1 MRQIYLLCL
10 FFVLLLMFTPSCKL
24 VYPGLMFQQ
33 GKYQSVELQ
42 EKLIDQYVIHPYDQ
56 VTVAVYSR
64 DGFKLIDV
72 LGGNNGETVT
82 IGTGGNVNNGGNRR
96 SGVDL
101 IVDKDGYLKIPVIG
115 ELNVKGYTETELERL
130 IAERMSAFVVSP
142 FVEARVTNRRC
153 FLFKGFSASV
163 VNLNNVPTSL
173 FEVIA
178 RSGGIGQ
185 NIKAY
190 KIKIIRGN
198 FNNPQIFVVD
208 LSTIEGM
215 QKANLI
221 VQTNDI
227 IYMEPRRQYI
237 RDILRETSIIFT
249 IVNSVTSFYLLGKGL
264 SGN

>member
-1 MRQIYLLCL
+1 
-10 FFVLLLMFTPSCKL
+10 
-24 VYPGLMFQQ
+24 MFQQ
-33 GKYQSVELQ
+33 GKYQSFELQ
-42 EKLIDQYVIHPYDQ
+42 EKMVDQYVIQPFDQ
-56 VTVAVYSR
+56 ITIGVYSR

-72 LGGNNGETVT
+72 LGS
-82 IGTGGNVNNGGNRR
+82 GGQNVNIGAVGSNLAGRG
-96 SGVDL
+96 GVDL
-101 IVDKDGYLKIPVIG
+101 IVDKDGYLRIPVIG

-130 IAERMSAFVVSP
+130 IAERMSAFIVSP
-142 FVEARVTNRRC
+142 FVEVRVTNRRC
-153 FLFKGFSASV
+153 FLFNGFSASV
-163 VNLNNVPTSL
+163 VPLNNVPTSL

-178 RSGGIGQ
+178 RSGGVGQ

-198 FNNPQIFVVD
+198 FNNPQIYIID
-208 LSTIEGM
+208 ISTIEGM

-221 VQTNDI
+221 VQSNDV
-227 IYMEPRRQYI
+227 IYLEPRRQYI

>member
-10 FFVLLLMFTPSCKL
+10 FFIMVLMFTPSCKL
-24 VYPGLMFQQ
+24 IYPGLMFQQ
-33 GKYQSVELQ
+33 GKYQSFELQ
-42 EKLIDQYVIHPYDQ
+42 EKLVDQYVIQPFDQ
-56 VTVAVYSR
+56 LSIAVYSR
-64 DGFKLIDV
+64 DGFRLIDV
-72 LGGNNGETVT
+72 LGSGGQSINIGAGGNNLAGR
-82 IGTGGNVNNGGNRR
+82 G
-96 SGVDL
+96 GVDL
-101 IVDKDGYLKIPVIG
+101 IVDKDGYLRIPVIG

-130 IAERMSAFVVSP
+130 IAERMSAFIVSP

-153 FLFKGFSASV
+153 FLFNGFSASV
-163 VNLNNVPTSL
+163 VSLNNVPTSL

-178 RSGGIGQ
+178 RSGGVGQ

-198 FNNPQIFVVD
+198 FNNPQIYIID
-208 LSTIEGM
+208 ISTIEGM

-221 VQTNDI
+221 VQSNDI
-227 IYMEPRRQYI
+227 IYLEPRRQYI

-249 IVNSVTSFYLLGKGL
+249 IVNSVTTFYLLGKGL

>member
-10 FFVLLLMFTPSCKL
+10 FSVLLLVLTPSCKL

-33 GKYQSVELQ
+33 GKYQSFELQ
-42 EKLIDQYVIHPYDQ
+42 EKMVDQYVVQPFDQ
-56 VTVAVYSR
+56 LNIAVYSR

-72 LGGNNGETVT
+72 LG
-82 IGTGGNVNNGGNRR
+82 TGGEDVRIGGGG
-96 SGVDL
+96 SGGGGKGGVDL
-101 IVDKDGYLKIPVIG
+101 IVDKDGYLRIPVIG
-115 ELNVKGYTETELERL
+115 ELNVKGYTESELERL
-130 IAERMSAFVVSP
+130 ISERMSAFVVSP

-153 FLFKGFSASV
+153 FLFKGFSGSV
-163 VNLNNVPTSL
+163 VSLNNVPTTL

-198 FNNPQIFVVD
+198 FNNPQIYIID
-208 LSTIEGM
+208 ISTIEGM

-221 VQTNDI
+221 VQSNDI
-227 IYMEPRRQYI
+227 IYLEPRRQYV
-237 RDILRETSIIFT
+237 RDVLRETSIIFT

-264 SGN
+264 SGK

>member
-1 MRQIYLLCL
+1 
-10 FFVLLLMFTPSCKL
+10 
-24 VYPGLMFQQ
+24 MFQQ
-33 GKYQSVELQ
+33 GKYQSFELQ
-42 EKLIDQYVIHPYDQ
+42 EKMVDQYVIQPFDQ
-56 VTVAVYSR
+56 ITIGVYSR

-72 LGGNNGETVT
+72 LGSGGQNVN
-82 IGTGGNVNNGGNRR
+82 IGASGGNAGGNAGGRGGN
-96 SGVDL
+96 GVDL
-101 IVDKDGYLKIPVIG
+101 IVDKDGYLRIPVIG

-130 IAERMSAFVVSP
+130 ISERMSAFIVSP

-153 FLFKGFSASV
+153 FLFNGFSASV
-163 VNLNNVPTSL
+163 VPLNNVPTSL

-178 RSGGIGQ
+178 RSGGVGQ

-198 FNNPQIFVVD
+198 FNNPQIYIID
-208 LSTIEGM
+208 ISTIEGM

-221 VQTNDI
+221 VQSNDI
-227 IYMEPRRQYI
+227 IYLEPRRQYI

-249 IVNSVTSFYLLGKGL
+249 IVNSVTTFYLLGKGL